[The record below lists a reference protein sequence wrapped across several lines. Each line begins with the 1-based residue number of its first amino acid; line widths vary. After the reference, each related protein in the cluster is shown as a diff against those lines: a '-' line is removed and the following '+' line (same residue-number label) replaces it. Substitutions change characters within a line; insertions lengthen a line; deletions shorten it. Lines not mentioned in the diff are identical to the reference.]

1 MSKDDGVYLDDA
13 NLDPLIDLLEELD
26 LDTPD
31 PNETSAR
38 SKRPS
43 DSPPDDYEIKLPLP
57 GDIKRVGNT
66 IFCGAQKTGSVSYL
80 VHWVPAA
87 IAVKCFIHDNCFITA
102 PLLNVNEDPLV
113 TWVGEAPAYLSGEV
127 HGKHVPKGCYHR
139 RNPPRRS
146 GA

>member
-1 MSKDDGVYLDDA
+1 MWWCDWCVLSKDDGVYLDDA

-80 VHWVPAA
+80 VHWEWIIQWTISAVSLTLFVNASCQDELNHFLKAGDA
-87 IAVKCFIHDNCFITA
+87 IPIEICE
-102 PLLNVNEDPLV
+102 P
-113 TWVGEAPAYLSGEV
+113 
-127 HGKHVPKGCYHR
+127 
-139 RNPPRRS
+139 
-146 GA
+146 